1 LVTYVHSA
9 SDPQIYHW
17 CTNCSKWPSAIG
29 GSTATR
35 PEGKLCDEC
44 KRKEQTGACNVND

>member
-1 LVTYVHSA
+1 VTTYVHSV

-17 CTNCSKWPSAIG
+17 CTNCEKFPQSIG
-29 GSTATR
+29 GSTQVR

-44 KRKEQTGACNVND
+44 RQHEANGSCKVNP